1 MAAEH
6 AFKAIL
12 GIALI
17 LAGIYLLAAF
27 WWSDFLILLKGTI
40 QVILIALGLI
50 FLLLGFEK

>member
-40 QVILIALGLI
+40 PVILIALGLI